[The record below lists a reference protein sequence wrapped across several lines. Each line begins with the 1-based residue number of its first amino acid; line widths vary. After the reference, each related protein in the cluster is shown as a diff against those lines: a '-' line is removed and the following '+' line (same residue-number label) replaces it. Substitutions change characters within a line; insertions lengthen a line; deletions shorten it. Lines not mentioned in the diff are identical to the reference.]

1 MSENELPM
9 MLTVPE
15 LAAFL
20 RIGTS
25 TAYSLIRKKAIPS
38 VRFGRQIRIYKQDV
52 IDLLHVDH
60 A

>member
-1 MSENELPM
+1 MSENELPT

-20 RIGTS
+20 RIGKS
-25 TAYSLIRKKAIPS
+25 TAYSLIRKKVIPS